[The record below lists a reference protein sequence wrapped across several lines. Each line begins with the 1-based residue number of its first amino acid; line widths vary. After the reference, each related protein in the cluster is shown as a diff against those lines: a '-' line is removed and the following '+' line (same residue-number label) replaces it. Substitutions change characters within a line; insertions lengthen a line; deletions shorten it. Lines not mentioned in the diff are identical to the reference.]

1 MRFILITGATD
12 GIGHRIIDAQ
22 ISYSLTD
29 MYGSILI
36 AGAMG
41 YGLNLILLLIERS
54 LVHWSGK

>member
-1 MRFILITGATD
+1 
-12 GIGHRIIDAQ
+12 
-22 ISYSLTD
+22 

-41 YGLNLILLLIERS
+41 YGLNLALLLIERS